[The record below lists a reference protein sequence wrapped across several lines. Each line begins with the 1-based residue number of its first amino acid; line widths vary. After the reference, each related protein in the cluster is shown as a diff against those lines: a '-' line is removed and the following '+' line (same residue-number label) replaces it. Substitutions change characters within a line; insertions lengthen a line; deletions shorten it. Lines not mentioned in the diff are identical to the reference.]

1 MEHIEARDAYK
12 EHATN
17 CAAHQGAE
25 EHCCT
30 PGCRVH
36 GLLQPWLL
44 LLLHNSPS
52 HGYHLLEKLGA
63 DELAT
68 SADPGLLYRTLRQLE
83 QDGMVASTWDTEGS
97 GPARRRYEITPEG
110 VDFLHAW
117 VDEVR
122 RVQQRLDH
130 FLDAHAAEFTNIQQT
145 ERR

>member
-1 MEHIEARDAYK
+1 MSCAEHH
-12 EHATN
+12 HAD
-17 CAAHQGAE
+17 

-44 LLLHNSPS
+44 LLLYRGPT
-52 HGYHLLEKLGA
+52 HGYDLLEKLGA
-63 DELAT
+63 DERTT

-83 QDGMVASTWDTEGS
+83 QDGMVASAWDTAGS
-97 GPARRRYEITPEG
+97 GPARRRYAITPEG

-117 VDEVR
+117 ADEVR
-122 RVQQRLDH
+122 RVRNRLDY
-130 FLDAHAAEFTNIQQT
+130 FLEAHAGAFPQHDPE